1 MSAETVDTRTGEIV
15 PVANLAEIESLSP
28 QAREVAV
35 TGMLTEARQ
44 WLAHAVE
51 STAPQKIAEF
61 KAFVATIAE
70 STKQL
75 NLSREIQ
82 LDAQEMVRRAERGV
96 GLAIRK
102 GQEAGEIRKVGDAP
116 TPATEPY
123 LRERN
128 GRVEVV
134 QPAAVDTST
143 SLPGPADVTG
153 ITRDVLARAVYAVT
167 DGVTDERFDAAL
179 SEARNEG
186 DLSRAN
192 VVRKVKGEPRPKS
205 ERPEVLRKTRHIDPT
220 RIIRETVG
228 ALDGLRLGL
237 DLIEDHHYAELDPA
251 DVVAWSNSLDESLR
265 SLNRLRRQ
273 LKELHQA

>member
-1 MSAETVDTRTGEIV
+1 MIAETVDTRTGEIV

-35 TGMLTEARQ
+35 TGMLSEARQ

-102 GQEAGEIRKVGDAP
+102 GQEAGEIARQGQGSAGIPPGARHRSDI
-116 TPATEPY
+116 
-123 LRERN
+123 
-128 GRVEVV
+128 GM
-134 QPAAVDTST
+134 
-143 SLPGPADVTG
+143 SLPTHFATHGELSANGAG
-153 ITRDVLARAVYAVT
+153 IYHLT
-167 DGVTDERFDAAL
+167 DGVSDEQFEQAL
-179 SEARNEG
+179 TEAKDEG
-186 DLSRAN
+186 NLSRAN
-192 VVRKVKGEPRPKS
+192 VVRKVKGEPAKS
-205 ERPEVLRKTRHIDPT
+205 KSARPEVLRRTRHLDPT
-220 RIIRETVG
+220 RIVRETVE
-228 ALDGLRLGL
+228 ALDGIRIGL
-237 DLIEDHHYAELDPA
+237 DLIEDSDYAGLDQR
-251 DVVAWSNSLDESLR
+251 DVIAWSSSLSESLR
-265 SLNRLRRQ
+265 SLNRLHRR
-273 LKELHQA
+273 LKELTQA